1 MNGTYI
7 LKSGTDFRQFSTIT
21 VDFSQETL
29 QVDIESVDVTTE
41 YEPDNELST
50 LLEKYT
56 GTYPHF
62 LFLSIKFPFMV
73 HNSFHIMIQ
82 IK

>member
-21 VDFSQETL
+21 VDFSQENL
-29 QVDIESVDVTTE
+29 QVDIESVDVTAE

-56 GTYPHF
+56 GMYPHF
-62 LFLSIKFPFMV
+62 LLLSFILPLNIMKYINDIDIK
-73 HNSFHIMIQ
+73 
-82 IK
+82 